1 MLFEAKVGLARA
13 TAVTSRTTGRGG
25 GTTLPG
31 RLLLRLQAERLPK
44 GAAVVSATN
53 GKTTTAKMAAS
64 VLSPPL
70 RLCRNAA
77 GANLASGVASA
88 MLRGEDADL
97 GLFEVDEAALTAVA
111 EALAPRALVLGNLF
125 RDQLDR
131 YGELE
136 LIAAGWR
143 DLVTKLGTAT
153 TLVSNADDPLVASIG
168 RDRERHTWFG
178 LDDPTAA
185 LPEMQH
191 ASDSKWCVR
200 CGARYAYT

>member
-31 RLLLRLQAERLPK
+31 RLLLRLQADALQRLAERLPK

-64 VLSPPL
+64 ILSPPL

-88 MLRGEDADL
+88 MLRGGPADL
-97 GLFEVDEAALTAVA
+97 GLFEVDEAALPAVA

-143 DLVTKLGTAT
+143 DLARQARPRHHAGLER
-153 TLVSNADDPLVASIG
+153 G
-168 RDRERHTWFG
+168 RSAGGVDR
-178 LDDPTAA
+178 P
-185 LPEMQH
+185 
-191 ASDSKWCVR
+191 
-200 CGARYAYT
+200 

>member
-31 RLLLRLQAERLPK
+31 RLLL
-44 GAAVVSATN
+44 
-53 GKTTTAKMAAS
+53 
-64 VLSPPL
+64 
-70 RLCRNAA
+70 
-77 GANLASGVASA
+77 
-88 MLRGEDADL
+88 
-97 GLFEVDEAALTAVA
+97 
-111 EALAPRALVLGNLF
+111 GNLF

-143 DLVTKLGTAT
+143 DLAARLGPVTA
-153 TLVSNADDPLVASIG
+153 LVSNADDPLVASIG
-168 RDRERHTWFG
+168 RDRARHIWFG
-178 LDDPTAA
+178 LDDPAAA

-191 ASDSKWCVR
+191 AADSKWCVR
-200 CGARYAYT
+200 C